1 MYEHHPEFIVNSASL
16 QLFDRKGTFG
26 KFKTD
31 RLELVLLDPFDE
43 IREDIFAATNATFD
57 DVRAASG
64 PFLLAATGD
73 MEIERVKLGHIK
85 EGTTKVRLEGTWAMT
100 DEVVSAEFRA
110 KIRSVK
116 LTTLIPQPSGD
127 MVQIKDLLISL
138 KTSL

>member
-1 MYEHHPEFIVNSASL
+1 MYEHHPEFYINSASL

-26 KFKTD
+26 KFQTD
-31 RLELVLLDPFDE
+31 RLELVLIDPYDE

-64 PFLLAATGD
+64 PFLLAATGE
-73 MEIERVKLGHIK
+73 MEIERVKLGQIRG
-85 EGTTKVRLEGTWAMT
+85 GTSRVRLKGTWAMT
-100 DEVVSAEFRA
+100 DEDISAEFKA

-116 LTTLIPQPSGD
+116 LTTLIPSPSGD